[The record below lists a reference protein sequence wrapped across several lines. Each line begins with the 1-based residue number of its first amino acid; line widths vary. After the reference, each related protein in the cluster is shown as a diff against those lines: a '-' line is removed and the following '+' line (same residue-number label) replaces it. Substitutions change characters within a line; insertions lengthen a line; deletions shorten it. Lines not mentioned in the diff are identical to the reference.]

1 MQQQVQ
7 NASMAIGRN
16 IPGELFSNA
25 VQAADQWPGFR
36 RSSGSIE
43 KMTGRTMFE
52 KGKRIRAA
60 VLAMLLHNK
69 VKEAKRGHVC
79 PSTKTE
85 DWNRMGR

>member
-1 MQQQVQ
+1 MPLWQLVETFRVSFFPMQSKHRT
-7 NASMAIGRN
+7 NG
-16 IPGELFSNA
+16 
-25 VQAADQWPGFR
+25 QAFR
-36 RSSGSIE
+36 RSSVSIE

-52 KGKRIRAA
+52 KGKRIRVA

-79 PSTKTE
+79 PSTETE